1 MSGSKRGPA
10 SFFRHPVMRY
20 RYVAIEGPPG
30 VGKTVLARRI
40 AEALDGGTVLENE
53 ANPFLKD
60 FHAGRPGAAFQTQ
73 IFFLL
78 SRYRELS
85 QLAQRELFSQV
96 KVSDFILPKDKIFAY
111 LHLDDS
117 ELLLYEKIYRTL
129 AAEVPSPELVVY
141 LQAPAETLIK
151 RLRRSPG
158 HVPDDS
164 TMREIVR
171 AYDYFFFHY
180 SATPLLV
187 VNASTVDFASPETN
201 LDYLVQEIRL
211 MPGGTRY
218 YVPSAG

>member
-1 MSGSKRGPA
+1 
-10 SFFRHPVMRY
+10 MRY

-30 VGKTVLARRI
+30 VGKSSLARRV

-60 FHAGRPGAAFQTQ
+60 FHEGRPGAAFQAQ
-73 IFFLL
+73 VFFLL

-96 KVSDFILPKDKIFAY
+96 KISDFILAKDKIFAY
-111 LHLDDS
+111 LNLDDS
-117 ELLLYEKIYRTL
+117 ELLLYEKIYRAL
-129 AAEVPSPELVVY
+129 AVEVPAPELVIY

-158 HVPDDS
+158 FVPDDS
-164 TMREIVR
+164 AMREIVR

-187 VNASTVDFASPETN
+187 VNAGTVDFSSPETN

-218 YVPSAG
+218 YVPSAD

>member
-1 MSGSKRGPA
+1 
-10 SFFRHPVMRY
+10 
-20 RYVAIEGPPG
+20 
-30 VGKTVLARRI
+30 
-40 AEALDGGTVLENE
+40 
-53 ANPFLKD
+53 
-60 FHAGRPGAAFQTQ
+60 
-73 IFFLL
+73 L

-111 LHLDDS
+111 LNLDDS

-187 VNASTVDFASPETN
+187 VNASAVDFASPETN

-218 YVPSAG
+218 YVPSAD

>member
-1 MSGSKRGPA
+1 MTSAAPQ
-10 SFFRHPVMRY
+10 RY
-20 RYVAIEGPPG
+20 IVVEGPIG
-30 VGKTVLARRI
+30 VGKTSLAELL
-40 AEALDGGTVLENE
+40 AERLQAGKLLEGPDE
-53 ANPFLKD
+53 NPFITQFYTD
-60 FHAGRPGAAFQTQ
+60 MRRYAFQTQ
-73 IFFLL
+73 LYFLL
-78 SRYRELS
+78 NRFRQQQE
-85 QLAQRELFSQV
+85 LAQFDLFKQSL
-96 KVSDFILPKDKIFAY
+96 VSDYLFDKDKIFAY
-111 LHLDDS
+111 LNLDDS

-129 AAEVPSPELVVY
+129 AVEVPSPELVVY

-158 HVPDDS
+158 QVPDDS

-187 VNASTVDFASPETN
+187 VNAANVDFASPETN

-218 YVPSAG
+218 YVPSAD

>member
-1 MSGSKRGPA
+1 
-10 SFFRHPVMRY
+10 MRY
-20 RYVAIEGPPG
+20 RYVAFEGPPG
-30 VGKTVLARRI
+30 VGKTVLAKRI
-40 AEALDGGTVLENE
+40 AEALDGGTVLESE

-60 FHAGRPGAAFQTQ
+60 FHAGRPGAAFQAQ
-73 IFFLL
+73 VFFLL

-85 QLAQRELFSQV
+85 QLAQRELFSLV

-111 LHLDDS
+111 LNLDDS

-129 AAEVPSPELVVY
+129 AVEVPLPELVVY

-158 HVPDDS
+158 QVPDDS

-187 VNASTVDFASPETN
+187 VNASTVDFASPETS

-218 YVPSAG
+218 YVPSAD